1 MSLRPSFKTRGFLAV
16 TVSAI
21 CLVGIAGKAEAK
33 TRTIKAPPVEQQA
46 PVSDPLAYPNAP
58 LRAGAL
64 TLDDVLEAHRNRTKS
79 AKPPP
84 AETQTPSAT
93 ATAPVLSP
101 PSGSSTTGLMVSQ
114 GMKAVLQK
122 LGPAA
127 PQTPPPAAAPTL
139 PALKVPVLQPPAAPA
154 PAALASGAKYQPGQ
168 EPRNLAT
175 GKPSLSPVDSHVSLT
190 APPSP
195 SAKEKSVLT
204 LPCKPRVEKWQKS
217 CEEAGYPASFVGKI
231 LGETRI
237 DCKTDNQLHDFW
249 VSNTC
254 APRGSA
260 DEESAEKPVA
270 STAPPPPEPEEEI
283 IEGVCGKA
291 DGESFAAAPTR
302 ELCESG
308 TASEVEGTGPW
319 TWSCA
324 GSRKALTER
333 CAASVEKETEEE
345 RVPVPVAER
354 TPQPVPADEP
364 EPDPQPAP
372 PPPSPRVEPSA
383 PKRAGRAP
391 LPSADD
397 DIVMSPELVAEL
409 TGGVT
414 IAEDSLPASQRQ
426 ASSSARAG
434 GKTASA
440 SMPEGHA
447 ETPKSSP
454 PRPERKPEPTPL
466 KSESKPAPA
475 EAKAEAEAEAKAA
488 PQAESKPEPAP
499 EPKAEAP
506 APSAPSHAPVNEE
519 LCGAASEIL
528 AGEAPTKN
536 LCRAGAASPVNGDGP
551 WTWSCTNNEG
561 VVSTCR
567 TLSLKKPAA
576 SAPSRPTPESAMVKA
591 APRVKVEE
599 AKPLKPLHEPAKD
612 KPESEKD
619 ASPAKTEKPAVAKTE
634 HFLPTEPPPAKK
646 EEPAPPPR
654 APEKSAEPAP
664 APKESAPKSETP
676 PAAKGAA
683 AKHFLPEKPPEAAK
697 APSASKTRLSL
708 DPALSSI
715 AFAKGT
721 DAIGKD
727 ALTKLSK
734 LAVTLKDNPDVRI
747 SLISHADS
755 AGSSPREAHRLS
767 LNRAL
772 NVRGYLSSH
781 GVNESRMDVSAKGS
795 DGAEGNKDSVD
806 IEVYD

>member
-1 MSLRPSFKTRGFLAV
+1 MSLRSYPKTRGLLTV
-16 TVSAI
+16 TVSAL

-33 TRTIKAPPVEQQA
+33 ARTIKAPLVEQQA

-101 PSGSSTTGLMVSQ
+101 SSGSSTTGLMVSQ

-127 PQTPPPAAAPTL
+127 PQTPPLSAAPTL
-139 PALKVPVLQPPAAPA
+139 TALKVPVLQQPSAPA
-154 PAALASGAKYQPGQ
+154 PTLASGAKYQPGQ

-175 GKPSLSPVDSHVSLT
+175 GKPSPSVDSHVSLT
-190 APPSP
+190 ALPPS
-195 SAKEKSVLT
+195 SAKEKSVLA
-204 LPCKPRVEKWQKS
+204 LPCKPRVDKWEKN
-217 CEEAGYPASFVGKI
+217 CAEAGYPASFVGKI

-237 DCKTDNQLHDFW
+237 DCKTDDQLHDFW

-254 APRGSA
+254 APPSSA
-260 DEESAEKPVA
+260 NEDGEPKVAVKEEERTPL
-270 STAPPPPEPEEEI
+270 PEPQDEI

-302 ELCESG
+302 DLCDSG
-308 TASEVEGTGPW
+308 TASDIEGNGPW
-319 TWSCA
+319 TWSCN

-333 CAASVEKETEEE
+333 CAASVEKETEEKPA
-345 RVPVPVAER
+345 PVPVAER
-354 TPQPVPADEP
+354 APQPVPADEP
-364 EPDPQPAP
+364 EPELQPAP
-372 PPPSPRVEPSA
+372 PPPSPRVEPLA

-414 IAEDSLPASQRQ
+414 IAEDSLPASERQ

-434 GKTASA
+434 GKTSSA
-440 SMPEGHA
+440 SKPEGQA
-447 ETPKSSP
+447 ETPKASP
-454 PRPERKPEPTPL
+454 PRPERKPEPAAP
-466 KSESKPAPA
+466 KSLAKPEAKQAAVEAKPESKAASSA
-475 EAKAEAEAEAKAA
+475 EPQYES
-488 PQAESKPEPAP
+488 QAESKPEPT
-499 EPKAEAP
+499 P
-506 APSAPSHAPVNEE
+506 ATPRPIPVNED
-519 LCGAASEIL
+519 LCGVAAETL

-536 LCRAGAASPVNGDGP
+536 LCRAGSASPVNGEGP

-576 SAPSRPTPESAMVKA
+576 AVSPPRPSPESAMVKA

-599 AKPLKPLHEPAKD
+599 AKPLKPVHEPAKD
-612 KPESEKD
+612 KPLSSDKNANE
-619 ASPAKTEKPAVAKTE
+619 AKTETPAVAKT
-634 HFLPTEPPPAKK
+634 
-646 EEPAPPPR
+646 
-654 APEKSAEPAP
+654 
-664 APKESAPKSETP
+664 
-676 PAAKGAA
+676 G
-683 AKHFLPEKPPEAAK
+683 HFLPEKPPEAPK
-697 APSASKTRLSL
+697 ASNVRLSL
-708 DPALSSI
+708 DPAMSSI
-715 AFAKGT
+715 SFVKGT
-721 DAIGKD
+721 DTIDKE

-734 LAVTLKDNPDVRI
+734 LAATLKENPDVRI
-747 SLISHADS
+747 YLISHADS

-772 NVRGYLSSH
+772 NVRGYLTSH
-781 GVNESRMDVSAKGS
+781 GVAQSRMDVSAKGS
-795 DGAEGNKDSVD
+795 DGAEGNKDRVD
-806 IEVYD
+806 IQVYE